1 MLHSFVARSLFA
13 TRLFNVTITNVPG
26 PQTPLYYFGSKVEQ
40 IWPLVPIAA
49 EHAIGLAVF
58 SYDGT
63 LFFCINADRD
73 SCHDL
78 DVLTDGIAE
87 SLTELGEMAAAPA
100 GERG

>member
-1 MLHSFVARSLFA
+1 MPPVIHSFVARSMFA

-26 PQTPLYYFGSKVEQ
+26 PQMPLYYFGSQVQE

-63 LFFCINADRD
+63 LFFCINVDRD
-73 SCHDL
+73 TVRDL
-78 DVLTDGIAE
+78 EVLEAGIAD
-87 SLTELGEMAAAPA
+87 SVSELHELAAARA
-100 GERG
+100 G